1 MRSSKVVFIQA
12 ISKKVRLYRGR
23 LDCYFMDKEEA
34 FQHRN
39 GHDWR
44 EALFLI
50 TGNGWAPY
58 MTHGMAT
65 YPIYSKEFR
74 GYLDLPADPG

>member
-1 MRSSKVVFIQA
+1 MRNSKVVFVLA
-12 ISKKVRLYRGR
+12 LAKKVRLYRGR

-34 FQHRN
+34 LQHRN

-44 EALFLI
+44 QALILI
-50 TGNGWAPY
+50 TGYGWAPY
-58 MTHGMAT
+58 MTQAMLHM
-65 YPIYSKEFR
+65 PLHSKEFR